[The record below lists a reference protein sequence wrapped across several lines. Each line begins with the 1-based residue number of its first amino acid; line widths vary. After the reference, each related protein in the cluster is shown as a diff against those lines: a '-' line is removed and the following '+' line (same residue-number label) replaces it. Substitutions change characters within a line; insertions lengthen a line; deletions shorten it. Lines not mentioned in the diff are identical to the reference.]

1 MSKETLNVG
10 DGKDEYVTR
19 LAKLQTIVDGGI
31 VAYPSRFERT
41 HNAVEVAD
49 FAEKATLRSADEVF
63 ANPTKNIRVG
73 GRIMTFREH
82 GKIAFANIQD
92 ASGQLQICF
101 KFEVLGEKVFKFLL
115 DDVDLGDFVGIVG
128 EPFMTKQ
135 NKLAVLCAEFVFLG
149 KALRPLPDK
158 FHGLEDT
165 EIKYRKRYLDLI
177 ANRETTDR
185 FLTRSKITEGLRTWL
200 ISRGFTEIVTRT
212 LQMQAG
218 GALAK
223 PFTTH
228 HNTLD
233 TDYALR
239 IAPELDLKMAIVGGF
254 EKVFE
259 FAMSF
264 RNEGM
269 DPSHLQEFQM
279 LEWYAAYENMD
290 TNMQWTQEL
299 LQEIL
304 PKTLGK
310 SSFIVFDKKGK
321 EYIVDISKPFKK
333 VTFKD
338 LLAEVDVD
346 IFAEKDVLVKKAIDI
361 GIDATEAKSRSR
373 ANLLDDIY
381 KKLVRPN
388 LVDPTFVTH
397 HPGDLKPLAR
407 RNDADPRLADSFQLL
422 IAGWEIVNAYSELVD
437 PIAQRKL
444 LEEQAKERKSG
455 DAEAMEVNEEYLTA
469 MEHGMPPITGFGMGV
484 DRLVAL
490 VTGQKNLRD
499 VVLFPLMKKEDSG
512 KDGFGKEDSD
522 A

>member
-1 MSKETLNVG
+1 
-10 DGKDEYVTR
+10 
-19 LAKLQTIVDGGI
+19 
-31 VAYPSRFERT
+31 
-41 HNAVEVAD
+41 
-49 FAEKATLRSADEVF
+49 
-63 ANPTKNIRVG
+63 
-73 GRIMTFREH
+73 
-82 GKIAFANIQD
+82 
-92 ASGQLQICF
+92 
-101 KFEVLGEKVFKFLL
+101 
-115 DDVDLGDFVGIVG
+115 
-128 EPFMTKQ
+128 
-135 NKLAVLCAEFVFLG
+135 
-149 KALRPLPDK
+149 
-158 FHGLEDT
+158 
-165 EIKYRKRYLDLI
+165 
-177 ANRETTDR
+177 
-185 FLTRSKITEGLRTWL
+185 LTRSKITEGLRTWL
-200 ISRGFTEIVTRT
+200 ISRGFVEIVTRT

-239 IAPELDLKMAIVGGF
+239 IAPELDLKMAVVGGL

-259 FAMSF
+259 FAISF

-279 LEWYAAYENMD
+279 LEWYAVYEDMN
-290 TNMQWTQEL
+290 TNMQWTEEML
-299 LQEIL
+299 REIL
-304 PKTLGK
+304 PKTLGT
-310 SSFIVFDKKGK
+310 SSFTVFDKKGK
-321 EYIVDISKPFKK
+321 EHTVDISKPFKK
-333 VTFKD
+333 ISYKE
-338 LLAEVDVD
+338 LLATVDVD

-381 KKLVRPN
+381 KKLIRPN

-422 IAGWEIVNAYSELVD
+422 IAGWEVVNAYSELVD

-444 LEEQAKERKSG
+444 LEEQSKERKGG
-455 DAEAMEVNEEYLTA
+455 DAEAMEVNEEYLIA
-469 MEHGMPPITGFGMGV
+469 MEHGMPPITGFGMGI

-512 KDGFGKEDSD
+512 L
-522 A
+522 

>member
-1 MSKETLNVG
+1 MVMLNETLNTG
-10 DGKDEYVTR
+10 DGKDERAIR
-19 LAKLQTIVDGGI
+19 LVKLQSIADSGI
-31 VAYPSRFERT
+31 SAYPSRFSRT
-41 HNAVEVAD
+41 HTASEVAI
-49 FAEKATLRSADEVF
+49 FSGKNTLRTADEVF
-63 ANPTKNIRVG
+63 SNPTKKIRVA
-73 GRIMTFREH
+73 GRVMTFREH

-92 ASGQLQICF
+92 SSGQIQICF
-101 KFEVLGEKVFKFLL
+101 KFEVLGEKVFKMLF
-115 DDVDLGDFVGIVG
+115 DDVDLGDFIGVVG
-128 EPFMTKQ
+128 EPFVTKQ
-135 NKLAVLCAEFVFLG
+135 GRLALLCAEFVFLG
-149 KALRPLPDK
+149 KALLPLPDK

-177 ANRETTDR
+177 ANRETMDR
-185 FLTRSKITEGLRTWL
+185 FLMRSKITEGFRTWL
-200 ISRGFTEIVTRT
+200 LSRGFTEIVTRT

-218 GALAK
+218 GAVAK
-223 PFTTH
+223 PFLTH

-239 IAPELDLKMAIVGGF
+239 IAPELDLKMAIVGGL

-259 FAMSF
+259 FAMCF

-279 LEWYAAYENMD
+279 LEWYAAYEDMEA
-290 TNMQWTQEL
+290 NMQWTEEM

-304 PKTLGK
+304 PETLGK
-310 SSFIVFDKKGK
+310 PTFTVFDKKGK
-321 EYIVDISKPFKK
+321 EHIVDISKPFKK
-333 VTFKD
+333 VTFKE
-338 LLAEVDVD
+338 LLAGVEVD

-361 GIDATEAKSRSR
+361 GIEVAEAKSRSR

-381 KKLVRPN
+381 KKIVRPN

-397 HPGDLKPLAR
+397 HPSDLKPLAR

-422 IAGWEIVNAYSELVD
+422 IAGWEVVNAYSELVD

-444 LEEQAKERKSG
+444 LEEQAKERKGG

-469 MEHGMPPITGFGMGV
+469 MEHGMPPITGFGMGI

-499 VVLFPLMKKEDSG
+499 VVLFPLMKKEDSN
-512 KDGFGKEDSD
+512 S
-522 A
+522 

>member
-1 MSKETLNVG
+1 MSNETLNTG
-10 DGKDEYVTR
+10 DGKDERVIR
-19 LAKLQTIVDGGI
+19 LAKLQSI
-31 VAYPSRFERT
+31 VAEGTMAYPARFERT
-41 HNAVEVAD
+41 HSTSEATI
-49 FAEKATLRSADEVF
+49 FAEKNSLRSADEVF
-63 ANPTKNIRVG
+63 AKPTKNIRVA

-92 ASGQLQICF
+92 VSGQLQICF
-101 KFEVLGEKVFKFLL
+101 KFEVLGEKVFKFLFEE
-115 DDVDLGDFVGIVG
+115 VDLGDFVGIVG

-135 NKLAVLCAEFVFLG
+135 GKLALLCAEFVFLG

-177 ANRETTDR
+177 ANRETMDR

-200 ISRGFTEIVTRT
+200 ISRGFVEIVTRT

-239 IAPELDLKMAIVGGF
+239 IAPELDLKMAVVGGL

-259 FAMSF
+259 FAISF

-279 LEWYAAYENMD
+279 LEWYAVYEDMN
-290 TNMQWTQEL
+290 TNMQWTEEML
-299 LQEIL
+299 REIL
-304 PKTLGK
+304 PKTLGT
-310 SSFIVFDKKGK
+310 SSFTVFDKKGK
-321 EYIVDISKPFKK
+321 EHTVDISKPFKK
-333 VTFKD
+333 ISYKE
-338 LLAEVDVD
+338 LLATVDVD
-346 IFAEKDVLVKKAIDI
+346 IFAEKDMLVKKAIDI

-381 KKLVRPN
+381 KKLIRPN

-422 IAGWEIVNAYSELVD
+422 IAGWEVVNAYSELVD

-444 LEEQAKERKSG
+444 LEEQSKERKGG
-455 DAEAMEVNEEYLTA
+455 DAEAMEVNEEYLIA
-469 MEHGMPPITGFGMGV
+469 MEHGMPPITGFGMGI

-512 KDGFGKEDSD
+512 L
-522 A
+522 